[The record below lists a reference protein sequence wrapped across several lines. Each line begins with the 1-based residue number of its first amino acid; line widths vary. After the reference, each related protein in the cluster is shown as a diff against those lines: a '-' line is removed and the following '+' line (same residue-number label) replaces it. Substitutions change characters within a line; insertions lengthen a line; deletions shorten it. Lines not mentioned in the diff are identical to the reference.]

1 MGFIK
6 TIDDYIQLGKEKGFE
21 YVLHTI
27 PKNTHKSSYQ
37 GWKCSKGYLFNSCYK
52 SIKKGTKCAVC
63 SGKSKKTLSDYKK
76 HAISKN
82 LKYIFNYIPKSVKE
96 MDGNTPKVIYHR
108 MHTTHCTAVAN
119 AV

>member
-1 MGFIK
+1 MIISNLEKKKVSNMYYILYLKIPIK
-6 TIDDYIQLGKEKGFE
+6 VLIKVGNALKGI
-21 YVLHTI
+21 YSI
-27 PKNTHKSSYQ
+27 
-37 GWKCSKGYLFNSCYK
+37 SCYK

-96 MDGNTPKVIYHR
+96 KINGWKCPKGHIIVCIPLI
-108 MHTTHCTAVAN
+108 VLL
-119 AV
+119 